1 MIDDVLLRWIVT
13 ALFAVGA
20 IDSIR
25 TLAARRTELR
35 LSITHCLMLLMSL
48 AMIVMAWPQGNQLP
62 LLPLQLLFA
71 LGTVTA
77 VVFAMRGT
85 DDRLLHVYTAVM
97 MASMVWMYAVMGWHT
112 ATSAAPATATPAH
125 HGSPPGTD
133 ALSDMAQMHGASS
146 NPMWMGSVTLLL
158 VLGFLALTI
167 YCAARSVQL
176 PRTAA
181 PAPPMSNAV
190 TTLRRPRLRS
200 PWICHALTAG
210 GTGIMF
216 AALL

>member
-1 MIDDVLLRWIVT
+1 MINDLLLRWIVT

-25 TLAARRTELR
+25 TLAARRSELR
-35 LSITHCLMLLMSL
+35 LSITHCHMLLMSL

-62 LLPLQLLFA
+62 LLPLLLLFA

-77 VVFAMRGT
+77 VVFAVRRT
-85 DDRLLHVYTAVM
+85 NDRLLHVYTAVM
-97 MASMVWMYAVMGWHT
+97 MASMVWMYAVMSRHT
-112 ATSAAPATATPAH
+112 ATSTAPATPAH
-125 HGSPPGTD
+125 HGSPSGTD
-133 ALSDMAQMHGASS
+133 ALSDMAQLHGASS

-190 TTLRRPRLRS
+190 ATLSRSRLRS